1 MTSLSTE
8 DSASLGDALRRL
20 LQDRYGFADARR
32 RDLAT
37 PAEALPSVW
46 APLVELGLTGLVV
59 PQAHGGF
66 GGGASDLQRVQS
78 ELGRALVVS
87 PWLGVALGAQVIQR
101 AASPAQQ
108 TAWLGALAEGRMTL
122 ALAQAET
129 PAFGDQP
136 EPTRAQPSNGGWRIE
151 GRKSNVLHAAAVS
164 HWLVSARHPDG
175 DIAWFL
181 VDAAQAGIDRE
192 QHRLVDH
199 SWCADVVFNGVA
211 AERLDAPLSATER
224 AALATQLRAVEIAA
238 YCAEMAG
245 GAQTA
250 LDLTVQYLRTR
261 QQFGQALGDYQALRH
276 RVAEMA
282 IAMEQLRSA
291 EELALEACAAAE
303 STEQTRLSAQ
313 ALLIGC
319 EAATWIQ
326 RQAIQLH
333 GGMGM
338 TEEFAIGH
346 HYRRQLV
353 INALTGGE
361 TAALSALTGK
371 A

>member
-1 MTSLSTE
+1 MSTLSIE
-8 DSASLGDALRRL
+8 DSASLGDALQRL

-32 RDLAT
+32 RDLTTAPDT
-37 PAEALPSVW
+37 LPAIWPS
-46 APLVELGLTGLVV
+46 LVELGLTGLVV
-59 PQAHGGF
+59 PEAQGGF
-66 GGGASDLQRVQS
+66 GGGPADLQRVQR

-101 AASPAQQ
+101 AASAEQQ
-108 TAWLGALAEGRMTL
+108 GAWLSAIAEGRMTL
-122 ALAQAET
+122 ALARDSVQDLGQPPAATLAQAVE
-129 PAFGDQP
+129 
-136 EPTRAQPSNGGWRIE
+136 GGWRLE
-151 GRKSNVLHAAAVS
+151 GRKTNVLHADAVS
-164 HWLVSARHPDG
+164 HLLVFAQLPDG
-175 DIAWFL
+175 TPAWFL
-181 VDAAQAGIDRE
+181 ADAAQAGVACQR
-192 QHRLVDH
+192 HRLVDH
-199 SWCADVVFNGVA
+199 TWCADLVFSNA
-211 AERLDAPLSATER
+211 KAERLDGPDAPPTGV
-224 AALATQLRAVEIAA
+224 LRAVEIAA
-238 YCAEMAG
+238 YCAEMLG
-245 GAQTA
+245 GAQAA
-250 LDLTVQYLRTR
+250 LEHTVQYLRTR

-291 EELALEACAAAE
+291 EELAFEGTAAGDAAA
-303 STEQTRLSAQ
+303 QTRLGAQ

-338 TEEFAIGH
+338 TEEFAVGH

-361 TAALSALTGK
+361 AAALSALAAG